1 MRKSIW
7 LLSAGL
13 FAITTPAFAQPTDTD
28 QSGAQPTDGATAE
41 AGAVDNSAQQ
51 APQSGDAGD
60 IVVTATRRN
69 EALSDVPLAVSAV
82 TAESLENSGAS
93 DLRQLQQLSPSL
105 QVSSTSS
112 EAGAGVARIRGI
124 GTVGDNPGLESSV
137 ATFIDGVYRS
147 RTGVGLTELGQ
158 IDRVEVLRG
167 PQGTLFGRNASA
179 GIISVITAK
188 PRFQF
193 GVNGQIDVGNYD
205 SRRVELGVT
214 GPISSSLAARVD
226 GVYMK
231 RDGFIVNSI
240 TGEDV
245 NDRDRYLLRG
255 QLLFQPSDA
264 TSVRLIGDYA
274 NRDESCCA
282 APYLPASDF
291 TTSGRAAST
300 AKPLL
305 QALGAVINDSPYQRR
320 ATWTPGFGFQSD
332 VKDWGASG
340 EVVHDFGTAELTSI
354 TAYRYN
360 KWTRGTDA
368 DYNNLD
374 ILHRAAD
381 GNSYN
386 QFKTFTQELR
396 LQGEAFGGRL
406 DWLVGGYYA
415 NEKLKVSDNLSF
427 GSDYE
432 RFANCLLINGV
443 LPQALAPSP
452 IVGSSCI
459 NPAVVSGAVSQ
470 LVAQRAALLGAGVP
484 ATDPRVI
491 ALSTNIGALGAI
503 VANPA
508 RPGFGSIAAALGIP
522 TATLNNVGLL
532 DVYNQKANNLALFTH
547 NIFDVTDRLK
557 LTVGLRYTRETKT
570 LDARFSDNNA
580 ICRAL
585 LGSPLAALQQL
596 PCFNPSVPTGNF
608 NPAESK
614 RKESEFSGTAVV
626 SYKPTDSL
634 LAYASYS
641 RGYKAG
647 GFNLDRAGL
656 SRQNNNGPVL
666 PTATLATLQFAPET
680 NNAYEIGGKFNGRGI
695 DINVAAFLQKFDDF
709 QLNTFDGT
717 RFIVENVNA
726 CKTDL
731 AGADRDNSPTTGG
744 CTGDT
749 KPGVSSRGVEVEM
762 FARPVTDVAVNL
774 GATVVNTR
782 YANNLIGSGGRPLTN
797 ALFQLPG
804 RRLSNSSSF
813 VGTGSISFNPRI
825 TDGGMRALFYVDARH
840 QSAFNTGSDLDL
852 EKVQPSYTVING
864 RIGIQGPDRRWAV
877 ELWAQNIFN
886 EEYLQVAFDAF
897 AQGSGTER
905 GVRQGFYAR
914 SNQLFGAF
922 LAEPRTYGLT
932 LRTRL

>member
-13 FAITTPAFAQPTDTD
+13 FAISTPAFAQQTDTD
-28 QSGAQPTDGATAE
+28 QGAAQPTDGATAE
-41 AGAVDNSAQQ
+41 AAAVDAQAQ
-51 APQSGDAGD
+51 QSGDAGD

-82 TAESLENSGAS
+82 TAETLENSGAS

-188 PRFQF
+188 PRFQT
-193 GVNGQIDVGNYD
+193 GVNGQIDIGNYD
-205 SRRVELGVT
+205 MRRLELGLT
-214 GPISSSLAARVD
+214 GPLTSGLAGRID

-231 RDGFIVNSI
+231 RDGFITNSI

-274 NRDESCCA
+274 KRDEACCA
-282 APYLPASDF
+282 APYLPASDA
-291 TTSGRAAST
+291 TNAGRAAST
-300 AKPLL
+300 VKPLL
-305 QALGAVINDSPYQRR
+305 QALGAVINDDPFARR
-320 ATWTPGFGFQSD
+320 ASWTPGFGYQSD
-332 VKDWGASG
+332 VKDYGASG
-340 EVVHDFGTAELTSI
+340 EVVHDFGAAELTSI
-354 TAYRYN
+354 TAYRFN

-374 ILHRAAD
+374 ILHRAPD
-381 GNSYN
+381 GTSFNR
-386 QFKTFTQELR
+386 FKTFTQELR

-415 NEKLKVSDNLSF
+415 NEKLKVSDNLTF

-432 RFANCLLINGV
+432 RFANCLLINSV
-443 LPQALAPSP
+443 LPTAIAPSP
-452 IVGSSCI
+452 LTNASCI
-459 NPAVVSGAVSQ
+459 NTAVANGTLTALRAGQVPGVTP
-470 LVAQRAALLGAGVP
+470 AQRLQLLAVLP
-484 ATDPRVI
+484 VI
-491 ALSTNIGALGAI
+491 L
-503 VANPA
+503 ANPA
-508 RPGFGSIAAALGIP
+508 RPGFGSIAAALGVP
-522 TATLNNVGLL
+522 TATLNNAGLL
-532 DVYNQKANNLALFTH
+532 DVYDQTSNNLALFTH
-547 NIFDVTDRLK
+547 NIFDITDRLK
-557 LTVGLRYTRETKT
+557 LTLGLRYTRETKT
-570 LDARFSDNNA
+570 LDASFSDNNI
-580 ICRAL
+580 ICRSL
-585 LGSPLAALQQL
+585 LNSPLASLQQL
-596 PCFNPSVPTGNF
+596 PCFSPAVPGGNF

-626 SYKPTDSL
+626 SYKPTDQL

-656 SRQNNNGPVL
+656 ARQNNNGPVL
-666 PTATLATLQFAPET
+666 PTATLATLQFAPEI
-680 NNAYEIGGKFNGRGI
+680 NNAYEIGAKFNGRGI
-695 DINVAAFLQKFDDF
+695 DVNVAAFLQRFEDF

-717 RFIVENVNA
+717 RFIVENINA
-726 CKTDL
+726 CKNDL
-731 AGADRDNSPTTGG
+731 AGADRDNDPNTGA

-749 KPGVSSRGVEVEM
+749 KPGVSSRGVEIEL
-762 FARPVTDVAVNL
+762 FARPITDVAVNI
-774 GATVVNTR
+774 GTTVVNTR
-782 YANNLIGSGGRPLTN
+782 YANDLVGTGGKPLTN

-804 RRLSNSSSF
+804 RRLSNSSAF
-813 VGTGSISFNPRI
+813 VGTGSISFNPQI
-825 TDGGMRALFYVDARH
+825 GTGGLRALFYVDARH
-840 QSAFNTGSDLDL
+840 QSSFNTGSDLDL

-877 ELWAQNIFN
+877 ELWAQNLFN
-886 EEYLQVAFDAF
+886 EDYLQVAFDAF